1 MGHTVL
7 MQSKYLSWTMSHC
20 WNQDGTLFSSVCSV
34 VIGLSIFV
42 AIVSVFCI
50 FRITIMCRKLKKQTE
65 EEKMKLPAQCV
76 IWPIFGSHGFSEKIH
91 QFFAVFFL
99 SFLYS
104 YLFGYSFQIQLMN
117 QQKYAIRDLEFIN
130 PCGEQYISPILMLTN
145 RTCEIIRIYHVSFF
159 FHNLNRPVFQ
169 TELKIGK
176 KS

>member
-50 FRITIMCRKLKKQTE
+50 FRITIMCRKLKKQTK

-76 IWPIFGSHGFSEKIH
+76 IWPIFGSHGFSQGVYFIIVLWADYLESA
-91 QFFAVFFL
+91 QVNRFQWEDLPVFLLFFSFPFFFILL
-99 SFLYS
+99 SFW
-104 YLFGYSFQIQLMN
+104 LFISN
-117 QQKYAIRDLEFIN
+117 SIN
-130 PCGEQYISPILMLTN
+130 ES
-145 RTCEIIRIYHVSFF
+145 V
-159 FHNLNRPVFQ
+159 
-169 TELKIGK
+169 KICI
-176 KS
+176 